1 MLRFVN
7 LTKRFGTRTLFE
19 NLHFNAN
26 AGCVALNDENGSGKS
41 TLLGM
46 LAGTVDADGGDIWL
60 DGHSLREAPLAAKS
74 ALAYVPD
81 DCLAYPFQTGRALLD
96 LVASTKKTSVD
107 AGVLDLAHRFGLAPH
122 MEKRFEQMSLGTR
135 RKFFLSATLIGAPR
149 VIIADEP
156 GNGLDA
162 AARAVLIDLF
172 TTLGKDRCV
181 FFSSHHPDLTRACH
195 ATTVAFAD
203 LAPQRAI

>member
-1 MLRFVN
+1 MLRFEN

-19 NLHFNAN
+19 NLHFDAQ
-26 AGCVALNDENGSGKS
+26 AGCVALSDENGSGKS

-46 LAGTVDADGGDIWL
+46 LAGTLEADDGDIWL
-60 DGHSLREAPLAAKS
+60 DGHSLRDAPLAAKA

-96 LVASTKKTSVD
+96 LVASAKKTRVD
-107 AGVLDLAHRFGLAPH
+107 ASVLDLAHRFGLAPH

-181 FFSSHHPDLTRACH
+181 FFSSHDPELARACH
-195 ATTVAFAD
+195 ATTVGFAD
-203 LAPQRAI
+203 LGQRPAS

>member
-1 MLRFVN
+1 MLRFEN

-19 NLHFNAN
+19 NLHFDAQ
-26 AGCVALNDENGSGKS
+26 AGCVALSDENGSGKS

-46 LAGTVDADGGDIWL
+46 LAGTLEADDGDIWL
-60 DGHSLREAPLAAKS
+60 DGHSLRDAPLAAKA

-96 LVASTKKTSVD
+96 LVASAKKTRVD
-107 AGVLDLAHRFGLAPH
+107 ASVLDLAHRFGLAPH

-181 FFSSHHPDLTRACH
+181 FFSSHDPELTRACH
-195 ATTVAFAD
+195 ATTVGFAD
-203 LAPQRAI
+203 LGQHPAS